1 MAAIIHDNRML
12 AERALY
18 CCIDKNNITNLANVC
33 QGLFSGSY
41 TEKRAY

>member
-18 CCIDKNNITNLANVC
+18 CCIDKNNITKQNLYEVK
-33 QGLFSGSY
+33 QHEVSIL
-41 TEKRAY
+41 